1 MRPKN
6 QAHLKG
12 LARRRCI
19 GCSVRPGLKQGP
31 LWDNVRCIQ
40 YYHRVNP
47 TFLLNSILRDFMC
60 FIGFNSNFQIKTM
73 LKVNDNSERIFSFY
87 KVYFKKKKIE
97 NLTGMLIKQL
107 LWDRI
112 ALASLKNG
120 SRESLKRLII
130 FIILNVNKFSPYL
143 KGLI

>member
-1 MRPKN
+1 
-6 QAHLKG
+6 
-12 LARRRCI
+12 
-19 GCSVRPGLKQGP
+19 
-31 LWDNVRCIQ
+31 
-40 YYHRVNP
+40 
-47 TFLLNSILRDFMC
+47 MC

-112 ALASLKNG
+112 AQASLKNG